1 MARQTVQ
8 TCALAARWRHLW
20 RAVPCL
26 DINERDFTTN
36 LLRGHEFTLLEDFRL
51 HGATVTI
58 GDHWLRHEIGRDAWP
73 RGLRRLRLSN
83 VELQL
88 ADLASHISSSRCPAL
103 EEARL
108 EKCWFLLTSNIKIAS
123 SSLKKLVVHGEYIMD
138 EFEVFKLV
146 IDAPALV
153 SLRLG
158 GRDDQLGILGALS
171 NVTTLHWS
179 NFAVTLLFNEGHE
192 NLPLLKFKNLRTLFL
207 GVCRISDDFLG
218 LQQYLWNSP
227 NLQRLT
233 MRHCKV
239 LDFQPTKEVMER
251 HQSYSKDLEHFKC
264 KKLRLCDSD
273 PSVHLLVKFL
283 VGMSSNLPNN
293 KIELTSL
300 KKRKK
305 KSKQSRTAD
314 MLESTDA
321 SAEPK
326 RPHHEDDGGDAGDD
340 RLSALPDDLLHAI
353 LSHLKAQQTVQTC
366 VLSTRWRHLWRA
378 VPCLDIDRADVRA
391 VHGFDGFTANLLRR
405 HDFTSL
411 EDLRL
416 HGATAVV
423 GDRWLRGD
431 IGRDTWPHGLK
442 RLHLSGLELQLN
454 DLASHI
460 SSSRCP
466 ALEDLQLN
474 MCFHLLTSNA
484 KIISSSLKKLTIV
497 DGEHTVE
504 DHEVFK
510 LFIEAPALVSLRL
523 AGEEFEHILDTTQ
536 PHTMPSLVDASI
548 HLPWIYQSYQ
558 NIKEQLYI
566 LVTMSNVTTLRLSHF
581 AVTLLFLGSH
591 EDLAVFKFDNLTS
604 FSLDGCRIN
613 DDFLRLHQYLYNSP
627 NLQKLTLRHCKST
640 KEVMKRRQSYS
651 KDLAHFNCNNLR
663 LTEII
668 HRDGDASVD
677 PLVKFFR
684 GMRRNLPNNKVKLI
698 SLKRKKNITKLTMA
712 D

>member
-1 MARQTVQ
+1 MLGAAEPKRPCHADDGGAGDAGDDRLSALPDDLLRAILSRLKARQTVQ

-158 GRDDQLGILGALS
+158 EE
-171 NVTTLHWS
+171 LHHIVDPTEPHTVPSLVDASFHLRWIQED
-179 NFAVTLLFNEGHE
+179 LLFNEGHE

-273 PSVHLLVKFL
+273 PSVHLLVK
-283 VGMSSNLPNN
+283 
-293 KIELTSL
+293 
-300 KKRKK
+300 
-305 KSKQSRTAD
+305 
-314 MLESTDA
+314 
-321 SAEPK
+321 
-326 RPHHEDDGGDAGDD
+326 
-340 RLSALPDDLLHAI
+340 LH
-353 LSHLKAQQTVQTC
+353 V
-366 VLSTRWRHLWRA
+366 
-378 VPCLDIDRADVRA
+378 
-391 VHGFDGFTANLLRR
+391 
-405 HDFTSL
+405 
-411 EDLRL
+411 
-416 HGATAVV
+416 
-423 GDRWLRGD
+423 
-431 IGRDTWPHGLK
+431 
-442 RLHLSGLELQLN
+442 
-454 DLASHI
+454 
-460 SSSRCP
+460 
-466 ALEDLQLN
+466 
-474 MCFHLLTSNA
+474 
-484 KIISSSLKKLTIV
+484 
-497 DGEHTVE
+497 
-504 DHEVFK
+504 
-510 LFIEAPALVSLRL
+510 
-523 AGEEFEHILDTTQ
+523 
-536 PHTMPSLVDASI
+536 
-548 HLPWIYQSYQ
+548 
-558 NIKEQLYI
+558 
-566 LVTMSNVTTLRLSHF
+566 
-581 AVTLLFLGSH
+581 
-591 EDLAVFKFDNLTS
+591 
-604 FSLDGCRIN
+604 
-613 DDFLRLHQYLYNSP
+613 
-627 NLQKLTLRHCKST
+627 
-640 KEVMKRRQSYS
+640 
-651 KDLAHFNCNNLR
+651 
-663 LTEII
+663 
-668 HRDGDASVD
+668 
-677 PLVKFFR
+677 
-684 GMRRNLPNNKVKLI
+684 
-698 SLKRKKNITKLTMA
+698 
-712 D
+712 